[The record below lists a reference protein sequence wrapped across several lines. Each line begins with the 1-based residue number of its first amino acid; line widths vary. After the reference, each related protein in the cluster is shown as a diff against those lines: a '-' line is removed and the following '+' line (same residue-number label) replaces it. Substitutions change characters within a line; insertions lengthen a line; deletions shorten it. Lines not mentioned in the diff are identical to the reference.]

1 MMHILKTLCLFK
13 YRNDNPGFK
22 CTYHVGHCYFHLS
35 QTCYNYYQ
43 INIIII
49 TSSFKLNVFSLI
61 SWTFLLYAF
70 HNFITQAMML
80 FLTS

>member
-1 MMHILKTLCLFK
+1 MSDTVISICHKLQLQLQATTIIKL
-13 YRNDNPGFK
+13 
-22 CTYHVGHCYFHLS
+22 
-35 QTCYNYYQ
+35 
-43 INIIII
+43 NIIII

>member
-1 MMHILKTLCLFK
+1 MIILVLSVHIMSDTVISICHKLATTIIKL
-13 YRNDNPGFK
+13 
-22 CTYHVGHCYFHLS
+22 
-35 QTCYNYYQ
+35 
-43 INIIII
+43 NIIII
-49 TSSFKLNVFSLI
+49 ASSFKLNVFSLI